1 MNDVTKTDVDKVP
14 KLSPVE
20 EEAQNKKKTVL
31 DKLVEIVGEERVS
44 DSELERVVYGGDPA
58 SLPQYHY
65 RWKGKYLPDYV
76 VRVEEVGEIE
86 GVIKVAREHNLPVI
100 PRGGASSCVG
110 SSSPSRGGISLDIK
124 PMNEILEINKEEMFV
139 RVEAGITFE
148 RLEYVIGKQGLTL
161 GIYPSSAKSAVVG
174 GWMACGGQGGIGTP
188 FYGTLREHTLSL
200 SVVGGDGEVYIVVG
214 DEIDLFKH
222 SYGILGVIFEVKLKI
237 HEIPSA
243 YRTFSYGF
251 GTLDGLCKAMVE
263 VAQLEMKPIYLK
275 IADEELQKYSNPMTN
290 EKFVL
295 SSTYI
300 DAPNKVPSD
309 QLSFIIKKHE
319 GVYLGD
325 EFSEKEW
332 DRRYDAEFNPKEHT
346 ETLMFQDLWIPIEK
360 VYELLSSYESYRR
373 SHQTP
378 ALWYGMLG
386 TPDAMRLQLQMMI
399 NADNYLKFISSKGIL
414 HKMVKKGIK
423 IGAVPYT
430 IGLMNSIYMTRA
442 YPDRLVLMQE
452 AKKKWDPDGIMNPD
466 RVTSCLTSFRR
477 IDVLFSLA
485 AAFRRLSRYVGK

>member
-1 MNDVTKTDVDKVP
+1 MNDVAKTDVDKVP
-14 KLSPVE
+14 EPSLV
-20 EEAQNKKKTVL
+20 EEAQKEMTVL
-31 DKLVEIVGEERVS
+31 DKLVEIVGEGRAS
-44 DSELERVVYGGDPA
+44 DSELEKIVYGGDPS

-65 RWKGKYLPDYV
+65 RWKGKYLPDYI

-86 GVIKVAREHNLPVI
+86 RVIKVAREHKLPVI
-100 PRGGASSCVG
+100 PRGGASSCMG

-124 PMNEILEINKEEMFV
+124 PMNEILEINREEMFT

-148 RLEYVIGKQGLTL
+148 RLEYVLGKQGLTL
-161 GIYPSSAKSAVVG
+161 GIYPSSAKSAVLS
-174 GWMACGGQGGIGTP
+174 GWLACGGQGGIGTP
-188 FYGTLREHTLSL
+188 FYGSLRDHTLSL
-200 SVVGGDGEVYIVVG
+200 SVVGGDGTVHTVIG

-237 HEIPSA
+237 HEIPSS

-251 GTLDGLCKAMVE
+251 ETLDGLCNAMVE
-263 VAQLEMKPIYLK
+263 VTQLEMKPIYLK
-275 IADEELQKYSNPMTN
+275 IADEELQKYSNPLTS

-300 DAPNKVPSD
+300 DAPNKTPSD
-309 QLSFIIKKHE
+309 ELSSIAEKHR
-319 GVYLGD
+319 GVYLGE
-325 EFSEKEW
+325 EFSENEW
-332 DRRYDAEFNPKEHT
+332 DHRYDVEFNPKEHT
-346 ETLMFQDLWIPIEK
+346 ETLMFQDLWVPVEN

-373 SHQTP
+373 SHQLP

-399 NADNYLKFISSKGIL
+399 NADKYLKFIASKAIL

-423 IGAVPYT
+423 IGTVPYT

-452 AKKKWDPDGIMNPD
+452 AKEKWDPDGIMNPD

-477 IDVLFSLA
+477 MDVLFSLA